1 MNIADVEDHQLEGVG
16 DAELY
21 IALLKR
27 VQAANALTQS
37 REAQAQARAASTEAT
52 EARRAE
58 VATRTLENDRE
69 RLLAETRLA
78 LATEKQRATVDVQKA
93 ARDAEAK
100 VAGIKAQIAAEH
112 ERIAMLL
119 PKFNAEMLV
128 PAEAEKQRL
137 VLDAQADVAQL
148 RGGAQA
154 ELDQLGNTVDIL
166 QQGGRQALQAYVIE
180 NLERFVEPFAETMD
194 LFPVRH
200 ASVVTGASGSH
211 APLSGIYPHPL
222 EQEKARRL
230 QDAFGVLAT
239 AAADV
244 DPEALPK

>member
-1 MNIADVEDHQLEGVG
+1 MI
-16 DAELY
+16 
-21 IALLKR
+21 R
-27 VQAANALTQS
+27 
-37 REAQAQARAASTEAT
+37 R
-52 EARRAE
+52 ARRAE
-58 VATRTLENDRE
+58 VATRTLENNRE

-78 LATEKQRATVDVQKA
+78 LATEKQRATVDIQKA
-93 ARDAEAK
+93 AREAEAK
-100 VAGIKAQIAAEH
+100 VTGNKAKIAAEH
-112 ERIAMLL
+112 ERIAMVL

-128 PAEAEKQRL
+128 PAEPEKQRL
-137 VLDAQADVAQL
+137 VLDTQADVAQL

-211 APLSGIYPHPL
+211 APLSGIHPHPL
-222 EQEKARRL
+222 EQEKVWRL
-230 QDAFGVLAT
+230 QDAFGALAT
-239 AAADV
+239 AAADLGARAGCISTV
-244 DPEALPK
+244 R